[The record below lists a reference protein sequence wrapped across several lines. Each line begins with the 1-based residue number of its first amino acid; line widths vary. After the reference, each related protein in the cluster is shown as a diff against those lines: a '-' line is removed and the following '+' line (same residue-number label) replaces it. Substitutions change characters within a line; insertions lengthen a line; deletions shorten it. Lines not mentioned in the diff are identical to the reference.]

1 MSRTRPSRSGRSAV
15 RFERRPGLRHESAT
29 MEVTPWSRPFSFK
42 STRTRIEP
50 KAPPREVKRVRVARD
65 GAAVW
70 CDITG
75 LDEGGEQCAAM
86 ASPIDDSGDGNCYL
100 ITGGSWGLRMRTESG
115 EFGEPYIVLGG
126 DGKDLEFR

>member
-1 MSRTRPSRSGRSAV
+1 MHPPIFIQIDENPNCDAMD
-15 RFERRPGLRHESAT
+15 GL
-29 MEVTPWSRPFSFK
+29 VFQ
-42 STRTRIEP
+42 P

-65 GAAVW
+65 GVSVW

-75 LDEGGEQCAAM
+75 LDEGGERVAAM

-100 ITGGSWGLRMRTESG
+100 ITGGSWGLRLRTESG

>member
-1 MSRTRPSRSGRSAV
+1 MHPPIFIQIDENPNCDAMD
-15 RFERRPGLRHESAT
+15 GL
-29 MEVTPWSRPFSFK
+29 VFQ
-42 STRTRIEP
+42 P

-65 GAAVW
+65 GAPVW

-75 LDEGGEQCAAM
+75 LDEGGEPCAAT

-100 ITGGSWGLRMRTESG
+100 ITGGSWGLRLHTESG